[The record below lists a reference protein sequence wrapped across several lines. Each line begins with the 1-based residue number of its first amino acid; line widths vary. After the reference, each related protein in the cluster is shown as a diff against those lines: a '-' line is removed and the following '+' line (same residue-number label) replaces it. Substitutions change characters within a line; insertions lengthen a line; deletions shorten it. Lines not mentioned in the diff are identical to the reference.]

1 MFARF
6 KTQDLRQFLRMLC
19 ESITQYRNFSNL
31 SIHQNVGVLEFLN
44 TVFIYGNII
53 WQGSHLFEKICSH
66 IIKYFYPYFVC
77 NRFTRQSTKS

>member
-19 ESITQYRNFSNL
+19 ESIHNIEILPFYPF
-31 SIHQNVGVLEFLN
+31 INVGVLEFLN
-44 TVFIYGNII
+44 MVFIYGNII